1 MCKRKRTAK
10 ALWRRVPQYG
20 RNKETIMK
28 HELLAPAGSLEAGYA
43 ALHYGA
49 DAVYLGLTKFSARA
63 GAENFTPEELD
74 EFTAYAHTLGR
85 KVFVALN
92 TVLTEAEARE
102 LPEIFAVL
110 RRTRV
115 DALIVQDLGVF
126 YLAKKML
133 PGVELH
139 ASTQM
144 AVHNA
149 EGAKFLQRLG
159 FKRVVLARELS
170 LREIQAVAEAAP
182 DLDLEVFVHG
192 ALCYSYSGQCLFSA
206 LEYGK
211 SANRG
216 RCVYPCR
223 AEFAVEEEDDNGQA
237 REDWRGLAGGCDEGG
252 AGQYGAAGNCDEGRA
267 GQRGLAGGCGGLRS
281 HLFSMKDLALEEA
294 VLKIPALS
302 LKIEGRKKSSLY
314 VAAVTNYY
322 RHLLDGRKKDLKEA
336 EDIRQIFSRPWCRFH
351 FNGKDKNVVD
361 AHFVGH
367 RGLLIGKVE
376 RAGRN
381 RLGFKTSHAV
391 ARYDGVQIDA
401 AGDEKPFGFGAR
413 ALFVNGKPAIEA
425 AAGQYVEL
433 ELPEEHP
440 YLAVG
445 APVYLASSSAVKG
458 KYAYQKPKPGAYRN
472 RAELAVRVE
481 IGTNEV
487 RAVCCGADG
496 CAGTNAERFAG
507 VAAVMRGDFPPAKD
521 AAKVEA
527 AVREAFAKTGGT
539 AFTVAALDIV
549 NPEARFVPVSVLN
562 ELRRGLLE
570 KAAEAA
576 KMAEAEAVVQMTE
589 SRQAVKTGGA
599 AAVVQMAESRQAVKT
614 GGAAAVNECENI
626 EFDAGGN
633 CLAAC
638 ATERQVK
645 KLRLFRIGLETAE
658 ADWQACDMAETWF
671 ALPQICRN
679 TGRLAAVLQRLYEA
693 GARKFV
699 SENYYAFEMLRP
711 YEGVQIGAG
720 SFIYVMN
727 HYATAALRDIGAAWA
742 TLALESPAENMAETA
757 AKALV
762 PTVQAVFAYPP
773 LFTSAVCIRPNACK
787 NCARGVK
794 RYRLKKD
801 GRAFTVISRDC
812 QVQVFD
818 TRPYEREAVPGVWA
832 VIDERD

>member
-1 MCKRKRTAK
+1 
-10 ALWRRVPQYG
+10 
-20 RNKETIMK
+20 MK

-133 PGVELH
+133 PDVELH

-223 AEFAVEEEDDNGQA
+223 AEFAVEEEDDNRGA
-237 REDWRGLAGGCDEGG
+237 REDR
-252 AGQYGAAGNCDEGRA
+252 Y
-267 GQRGLAGGCGGLRS
+267 GLAGGCGGLRS

-302 LKIEGRKKSSLY
+302 LKIEGRKKSPLY

-322 RHLLDGRKKDLKEA
+322 RHILDGRKKDLKEA

-376 RAGRN
+376 RVGRN

-401 AGDEKPFGFGAR
+401 AGDEKPFGFGVK

-440 YLAVG
+440 YLAAG

-481 IGTNEV
+481 IGADEV

-496 CAGTNAERFAG
+496 CAGAAEHIADGSAGTNAERFAG

-521 AAKVEA
+521 TAKVEA

-539 AFTVAALDIV
+539 AFTVAALDIA

-562 ELRRGLLE
+562 ELRRGLLD

-576 KMAEAEAVVQMTE
+576 KMAEEEA
-589 SRQAVKTGGA
+589 A
-599 AAVVQMAESRQAVKT
+599 VQMAESRQAVKT
-614 GGAAAVNECENI
+614 GGAEAVNECENI
-626 EFDAGGN
+626 EPDAGGN
-633 CLAAC
+633 CLATC

-658 ADWQACDMAETWF
+658 TDWQACDMAETWF
-671 ALPQICRN
+671 VLPQICRN
-679 TGRLAAVLQRLYEA
+679 TGRLAAVVQSLYDA

-699 SENYYAFEMLRP
+699 AENYYAFEMLRQ

-762 PTVQAVFAYPP
+762 PTVQAVFAYSP

-787 NCARGVK
+787 DCSRGVK

-801 GRAFTVISRDC
+801 GRAFTAVSRDC

-818 TRPYEREAVPGVWA
+818 TRPYEREAVPGIWA

>member
-1 MCKRKRTAK
+1 
-10 ALWRRVPQYG
+10 
-20 RNKETIMK
+20 MK

-102 LPEIFAVL
+102 LPEIFAML

-223 AEFAVEEEDDNGQA
+223 AEFAVEEENDNRGA
-237 REDWRGLAGGCDEGG
+237 REDRH
-252 AGQYGAAGNCDEGRA
+252 
-267 GQRGLAGGCGGLRS
+267 GLAGGCGGLRS

-302 LKIEGRKKSSLY
+302 LKIEGRKKSPLY

-322 RHLLDGRKKDLKEA
+322 RHILDGRKKDLKEA

-351 FNGKDKNVVD
+351 FNGKGKNVVD

-376 RAGRN
+376 RVGRN

-401 AGDEKPFGFGAR
+401 AGDEKPFGFGVK

-440 YLAVG
+440 YLAAG

-481 IGTNEV
+481 IGADEV

-496 CAGTNAERFAG
+496 CAGTAEHIADGSAGTNAERFAG

-539 AFTVAALDIV
+539 AFTVAALDIA

-562 ELRRGLLE
+562 ELRRGLLD

-576 KMAEAEAVVQMTE
+576 KMAEEEA
-589 SRQAVKTGGA
+589 A
-599 AAVVQMAESRQAVKT
+599 VQMAESRQAVRT
-614 GGAAAVNECENI
+614 GGAEAVNECENI
-626 EFDAGGN
+626 EPDAGGN
-633 CLAAC
+633 CLATC
-638 ATERQVK
+638 ATERLVK

-658 ADWQACDMAETWF
+658 TDWQACDMAETWF
-671 ALPQICRN
+671 VLPQICRN
-679 TGRLAAVLQRLYEA
+679 TGRLAAVVQSLYDA

-699 SENYYAFEMLRP
+699 AENYYAFEMLRQ

-787 NCARGVK
+787 DCSRGVK

-801 GRAFTVISRDC
+801 GRAFTAVSRDC

-818 TRPYEREAVPGVWA
+818 TRPYEREAVPGIWA

>member
-1 MCKRKRTAK
+1 
-10 ALWRRVPQYG
+10 
-20 RNKETIMK
+20 MK

-223 AEFAVEEEDDNGQA
+223 AEFAVEEENDNRGA
-237 REDWRGLAGGCDEGG
+237 REDR
-252 AGQYGAAGNCDEGRA
+252 Y
-267 GQRGLAGGCGGLRS
+267 GLAGGCGGLRS

-302 LKIEGRKKSSLY
+302 LKIEGRKKSPLY

-322 RHLLDGRKKDLKEA
+322 RHILDGRKKDLKEA

-367 RGLLIGKVE
+367 RGLLIGKVG
-376 RAGRN
+376 RVGRN

-401 AGDEKPFGFGAR
+401 AGDEKPFGFGVK

-440 YLAVG
+440 YLAAG

-481 IGTNEV
+481 IGADEV
-487 RAVCCGADG
+487 RAVCCGADGCAGTAEHIADG

-521 AAKVEA
+521 TAKVEA

-539 AFTVAALDIV
+539 AFTVAALDIA
-549 NPEARFVPVSVLN
+549 NTEARFVPVSVLN
-562 ELRRGLLE
+562 ELRRGLLD
-570 KAAEAA
+570 KAAAAAKLAEEEAA
-576 KMAEAEAVVQMTE
+576 
-589 SRQAVKTGGA
+589 
-599 AAVVQMAESRQAVKT
+599 VQMAESRQAVRT
-614 GGAAAVNECENI
+614 GGAEAVNECENI
-626 EFDAGGN
+626 EPDAGGN
-633 CLAAC
+633 CLATC

-658 ADWQACDMAETWF
+658 TDWQACDMAETWF
-671 ALPQICRN
+671 VLPQICRN
-679 TGRLAAVLQRLYEA
+679 TGRLAAVVQSLYDA

-699 SENYYAFEMLRP
+699 AENYYAFEMLRQ

-787 NCARGVK
+787 DCSRGVK

-801 GRAFTVISRDC
+801 GRAFTAVSRDC

-818 TRPYEREAVPGVWA
+818 TRPYEREAVPGIWA

>member
-1 MCKRKRTAK
+1 MCKRKRRAK

-237 REDWRGLAGGCDEGG
+237 REDWRGLAGGCDEG
-252 AGQYGAAGNCDEGRA
+252 RA

-302 LKIEGRKKSSLY
+302 LKIEGRKKSPLY

-425 AAGQYVEL
+425 VAGQYVEL

-570 KAAEAA
+570 KAAKMA
-576 KMAEAEAVVQMTE
+576 KMAEAE
-589 SRQAVKTGGA
+589 
-599 AAVVQMAESRQAVKT
+599 AVVQMAESRQAVKT
-614 GGAAAVNECENI
+614 GGAEAVNECENI

-671 ALPQICRN
+671 VLPQICRN

-699 SENYYAFEMLRP
+699 AENYYAFEMLRP

-801 GRAFTVISRDC
+801 GRAFTAVSRDC

>member
-1 MCKRKRTAK
+1 
-10 ALWRRVPQYG
+10 
-20 RNKETIMK
+20 MK

-223 AEFAVEEEDDNGQA
+223 AEFAVEEEDDNEQA
-237 REDWRGLAGGCDEGG
+237 REDWRGLAGGCDE
-252 AGQYGAAGNCDEGRA
+252 EGA

-302 LKIEGRKKSSLY
+302 LKIEGRKKSPLY

-481 IGTNEV
+481 IGADEV

-496 CAGTNAERFAG
+496 CAGTAEHIADGSAGTNAERFAG
-507 VAAVMRGDFPPAKD
+507 VAAVMRGDFLPAKD

-539 AFTVAALDIV
+539 AFTVAALDIA

-562 ELRRGLLE
+562 ELRRGLLD

-576 KMAEAEAVVQMTE
+576 KMAEEEA
-589 SRQAVKTGGA
+589 A
-599 AAVVQMAESRQAVKT
+599 VQMAESRQAVRT
-614 GGAAAVNECENI
+614 GGAEAVNECENI
-626 EFDAGGN
+626 EPDAGGN
-633 CLAAC
+633 CLATC

-658 ADWQACDMAETWF
+658 TDWQACDMAETWF
-671 ALPQICRN
+671 VLPQICRN
-679 TGRLAAVLQRLYEA
+679 TGRLAAVVQSLYDA

-699 SENYYAFEMLRP
+699 AENYYAFEMLRQ

-773 LFTSAVCIRPNACK
+773 LFTSAVCIRPNVCK
-787 NCARGVK
+787 DCSRGVK

-801 GRAFTVISRDC
+801 GRAFTAVSRDC

-818 TRPYEREAVPGVWA
+818 TRPYEREAVPGIWA

>member
-1 MCKRKRTAK
+1 
-10 ALWRRVPQYG
+10 
-20 RNKETIMK
+20 MK

-133 PGVELH
+133 PGMELH

-223 AEFAVEEEDDNGQA
+223 AEFAVEEENDNRGA
-237 REDWRGLAGGCDEGG
+237 REDRH
-252 AGQYGAAGNCDEGRA
+252 
-267 GQRGLAGGCGGLRS
+267 GLAGGCGGLRP

-302 LKIEGRKKSSLY
+302 LKIEGRKKSPLY

-322 RHLLDGRKKDLKEA
+322 RHILDGRKKDLKEA

-376 RAGRN
+376 RVGRN

-401 AGDEKPFGFGAR
+401 AGDEKPFGFGVK

-440 YLAVG
+440 YLAAG

-481 IGTNEV
+481 IGADEV

-496 CAGTNAERFAG
+496 CVGTAEHIADGSAGTAERIADGSAGTNAERFAG

-521 AAKVEA
+521 TAKVEA

-539 AFTVAALDIV
+539 AFTVAALDIA

-562 ELRRGLLE
+562 ELRRGLLN

-576 KMAEAEAVVQMTE
+576 KMAEKEA
-589 SRQAVKTGGA
+589 A
-599 AAVVQMAESRQAVKT
+599 VQMAESRQAVKT
-614 GGAAAVNECENI
+614 GGAEEVNECENI
-626 EFDAGGN
+626 ESDAGGN
-633 CLAAC
+633 CLATC

-658 ADWQACDMAETWF
+658 TDWQACDMAETWF
-671 ALPQICRN
+671 VLPQICRN
-679 TGRLAAVLQRLYEA
+679 TGRLAAVVQSLYDA

-699 SENYYAFEMLRP
+699 AENYYAFEMLRQ

-787 NCARGVK
+787 DCSRGVK

-801 GRAFTVISRDC
+801 GRAFTAVSRDC

-818 TRPYEREAVPGVWA
+818 TRPYEREAVPGIWA
-832 VIDERD
+832 VIDEKD

>member
-1 MCKRKRTAK
+1 
-10 ALWRRVPQYG
+10 
-20 RNKETIMK
+20 MK

-74 EFTAYAHTLGR
+74 EFTAYVHTLGR
-85 KVFVALN
+85 KVFVARN

-216 RCVYPCR
+216 RSVYPCR
-223 AEFAVEEEDDNGQA
+223 TEFAVQSEDDNRGA
-237 REDWRGLAGGCDEGG
+237 REARYWLAV
-252 AGQYGAAGNCDEGRA
+252 NCDAGRA

-302 LKIEGRKKSSLY
+302 LKIEGRKKSPLY

-322 RHLLDGRKKDLKEA
+322 RHILDGRKKDLKEA

-376 RAGRN
+376 RVGRN

-401 AGDEKPFGFGAR
+401 AGDEKPFGFGVK
-413 ALFVNGKPAIEA
+413 ALFVNGKPEIAA
-425 AAGQYVEL
+425 AAGQYVDL

-440 YLAVG
+440 YLAAG

-481 IGTNEV
+481 IGADEV
-487 RAVCCGADG
+487 RAVCCGADDCAG
-496 CAGTNAERFAG
+496 TAERIADGSAGTNAERFSG
-507 VAAVMRGDFPPAKD
+507 VAAVLRGDFPLAKD

-539 AFTVAALDIV
+539 AFTVAALDIA

-562 ELRRGLLE
+562 ELRRGLLN

-576 KMAEAEAVVQMTE
+576 
-589 SRQAVKTGGA
+589 
-599 AAVVQMAESRQAVKT
+599 QMAESRQAVRT
-614 GGAAAVNECENI
+614 GGAEAVNE
-626 EFDAGGN
+626 
-633 CLAAC
+633 
-638 ATERQVK
+638 
-645 KLRLFRIGLETAE
+645 
-658 ADWQACDMAETWF
+658 
-671 ALPQICRN
+671 
-679 TGRLAAVLQRLYEA
+679 
-693 GARKFV
+693 
-699 SENYYAFEMLRP
+699 
-711 YEGVQIGAG
+711 
-720 SFIYVMN
+720 
-727 HYATAALRDIGAAWA
+727 
-742 TLALESPAENMAETA
+742 
-757 AKALV
+757 
-762 PTVQAVFAYPP
+762 
-773 LFTSAVCIRPNACK
+773 
-787 NCARGVK
+787 
-794 RYRLKKD
+794 
-801 GRAFTVISRDC
+801 
-812 QVQVFD
+812 
-818 TRPYEREAVPGVWA
+818 
-832 VIDERD
+832 

>member
-1 MCKRKRTAK
+1 
-10 ALWRRVPQYG
+10 
-20 RNKETIMK
+20 MK

-223 AEFAVEEEDDNGQA
+223 AEFAVEEENDNRGA
-237 REDWRGLAGGCDEGG
+237 REDRYGLVGNSDREKT
-252 AGQYGAAGNCDEGRA
+252 GQRELVGNCDAGRT
-267 GQRGLAGGCGGLRS
+267 GQRGETEGYGADGPDWHGLAGGCGGLRS

-302 LKIEGRKKSSLY
+302 LKIEGRKKSPLY

-322 RHLLDGRKKDLKEA
+322 RHILDGRKKDLKEA

-367 RGLLIGKVE
+367 RGLLIGKVG
-376 RAGRN
+376 RVGRN

-401 AGDEKPFGFGAR
+401 AGDEKPFGFGVK

-481 IGTNEV
+481 IGADEV

-496 CAGTNAERFAG
+496 CAGTAEHIADGSAGANAERFAG
-507 VAAVMRGDFPPAKD
+507 VAAVMQGDFPPAKD
-521 AAKVEA
+521 TAKVEA

-539 AFTVAALDIV
+539 AFTVAALDIA
-549 NPEARFVPVSVLN
+549 NSEARFVPVSVLN
-562 ELRRGLLE
+562 ELRRGLLD

-576 KMAEAEAVVQMTE
+576 KMAEEEA
-589 SRQAVKTGGA
+589 A
-599 AAVVQMAESRQAVKT
+599 VQMAESRQAVKT
-614 GGAAAVNECENI
+614 GGAEAVNECENI
-626 EFDAGGN
+626 EPDAGGN
-633 CLAAC
+633 CLATC

-645 KLRLFRIGLETAE
+645 KLRLFRIGLETVE
-658 ADWQACDMAETWF
+658 TDWQACDMAETWF
-671 ALPQICRN
+671 VLPQICRN
-679 TGRLAAVLQRLYEA
+679 TGRLAAVVQSLYDA

-699 SENYYAFEMLRP
+699 AENYYAFEMLRQ

-787 NCARGVK
+787 DCSRGVK

-801 GRAFTVISRDC
+801 GRAFTAVSRDC

-818 TRPYEREAVPGVWA
+818 TRPYEREAVPGIWA

>member
-1 MCKRKRTAK
+1 
-10 ALWRRVPQYG
+10 
-20 RNKETIMK
+20 MK

-223 AEFAVEEEDDNGQA
+223 AEFAVEEEDDNRGA
-237 REDWRGLAGGCDEGG
+237 REDWYGL
-252 AGQYGAAGNCDEGRA
+252 AGNCDAGRA
-267 GQRGLAGGCGGLRS
+267 GQHGLAGGCGGLRS

-302 LKIEGRKKSSLY
+302 LKIEGRKKSPLY

-322 RHLLDGRKKDLKEA
+322 RHILDGRKKDLKEA

-367 RGLLIGKVE
+367 RGLLIGKVG
-376 RAGRN
+376 RVGRN

-401 AGDEKPFGFGAR
+401 AGDEKPFGFGVK

-440 YLAVG
+440 YLAAG

-481 IGTNEV
+481 IGADEV
-487 RAVCCGADG
+487 RAVCCGADGCAGTAEHIADG

-521 AAKVEA
+521 TAKVEA

-539 AFTVAALDIV
+539 AFTVAALDIA
-549 NPEARFVPVSVLN
+549 NSEARFVPVSVLN
-562 ELRRGLLE
+562 ELRRGLLD
-570 KAAEAA
+570 KAAAAAKLAEEEAA
-576 KMAEAEAVVQMTE
+576 
-589 SRQAVKTGGA
+589 
-599 AAVVQMAESRQAVKT
+599 VQMAESRQAVRT
-614 GGAAAVNECENI
+614 GGAEAVNECENI
-626 EFDAGGN
+626 EPDAGGN
-633 CLAAC
+633 CLVTC
-638 ATERQVK
+638 ATERLVK

-658 ADWQACDMAETWF
+658 TDWQACDMAETWF
-671 ALPQICRN
+671 VLPQICRN
-679 TGRLAAVLQRLYEA
+679 TGRLAAVVQSLYDA

-699 SENYYAFEMLRP
+699 AENYYAFEMLRQ

-742 TLALESPAENMAETA
+742 KLALESPAENMAETA

-787 NCARGVK
+787 DCSRGVK

-801 GRAFTVISRDC
+801 GRAFTAVSRDC

-818 TRPYEREAVPGVWA
+818 TRPYEREAVPGIWA

>member
-1 MCKRKRTAK
+1 
-10 ALWRRVPQYG
+10 
-20 RNKETIMK
+20 MK

-133 PGVELH
+133 PDVELH

-223 AEFAVEEEDDNGQA
+223 AEFAVEEEDDNRGA
-237 REDWRGLAGGCDEGG
+237 REDRYGL
-252 AGQYGAAGNCDEGRA
+252 AGNCDAGRA

-302 LKIEGRKKSSLY
+302 LKIEGRKKSPLY

-322 RHLLDGRKKDLKEA
+322 RHILDGRKKDLNEA

-367 RGLLIGKVE
+367 RGLLIGKVG
-376 RAGRN
+376 RVGRN

-401 AGDEKPFGFGAR
+401 AGDEKPFGFGVK

-433 ELPEEHP
+433 ELPEEHS
-440 YLAVG
+440 YLAAG

-481 IGTNEV
+481 IGADEV

-496 CAGTNAERFAG
+496 CAGTAEHIADDCAGTNAERFAG

-521 AAKVEA
+521 TAKVEA

-539 AFTVAALDIV
+539 AFTVAALDIA
-549 NPEARFVPVSVLN
+549 NTEARFVPVSVLN
-562 ELRRGLLE
+562 ELRRGLLD

-576 KMAEAEAVVQMTE
+576 KMAEEEA
-589 SRQAVKTGGA
+589 A
-599 AAVVQMAESRQAVKT
+599 VQMAESRQAVKT
-614 GGAAAVNECENI
+614 GGAEAVNECENI
-626 EFDAGGN
+626 EPDAGGN
-633 CLAAC
+633 CLATC

-658 ADWQACDMAETWF
+658 TDWQACDMAETWF
-671 ALPQICRN
+671 VLPQICRN
-679 TGRLAAVLQRLYEA
+679 TGRLAAVVQSLYDA

-699 SENYYAFEMLRP
+699 AENYYAFEILRQ

-787 NCARGVK
+787 DCSRGVK

-801 GRAFTVISRDC
+801 GRAFTAVSRDC

-818 TRPYEREAVPGVWA
+818 TRPYEREAVPGIWA

>member
-1 MCKRKRTAK
+1 MR
-10 ALWRRVPQYG
+10 
-20 RNKETIMK
+20 

-223 AEFAVEEEDDNGQA
+223 AEFAVEEEDDNRGA
-237 REDWRGLAGGCDEGG
+237 REDRYGL
-252 AGQYGAAGNCDEGRA
+252 AGNCDAGRA

-302 LKIEGRKKSSLY
+302 LKIEGRKKSPLY

-322 RHLLDGRKKDLKEA
+322 RHILDGRKKDLKEA

-376 RAGRN
+376 RVGRN

-401 AGDEKPFGFGAR
+401 AGDEKPFGFGVK

-433 ELPEEHP
+433 ELPEEHS

-481 IGTNEV
+481 IGADEV
-487 RAVCCGADG
+487 RAVCCGADGCAGTAEHIADG

-521 AAKVEA
+521 TAKVEA

-539 AFTVAALDIV
+539 AFTVAALDIA
-549 NPEARFVPVSVLN
+549 NTEARFVPVSVLN
-562 ELRRGLLE
+562 ELRRGLLD
-570 KAAEAA
+570 KAAAAAKLAEEEAA
-576 KMAEAEAVVQMTE
+576 
-589 SRQAVKTGGA
+589 
-599 AAVVQMAESRQAVKT
+599 VQMAESRQAVRT
-614 GGAAAVNECENI
+614 GGAEAVNECENI
-626 EFDAGGN
+626 EPDAGGN
-633 CLAAC
+633 CLVTC
-638 ATERQVK
+638 ATERLVK

-658 ADWQACDMAETWF
+658 TDWQACDMAETWF
-671 ALPQICRN
+671 VLPQICRN
-679 TGRLAAVLQRLYEA
+679 TGRLAAVVQSLYDA

-699 SENYYAFEMLRP
+699 AENYYAFEMLRQ

-787 NCARGVK
+787 DCSRGVK

-801 GRAFTVISRDC
+801 GRAFTAVSRDC

-818 TRPYEREAVPGVWA
+818 TRPYEREAVPGIWA